1 MTQLGGFNDN
11 ETLYIENK
19 SFHLYPRSMEDVSD
33 VDIFNM
39 VKTGKCPNY
48 FKDIMHDELIKY
60 IADTIPKY
68 MSCYSNANINGILR
82 FGVDDNAENVGCPCF
97 TSLSE
102 LSINNAI
109 RESIEKNVRS
119 GKSSKDLLDCI
130 EVRIIPLD
138 VTLSVLSDD
147 ATPLYNTA
155 IDDILRYNDLMES
168 FLEQHALFLIQH
180 RKYTQQLEKML
191 NITQYRI
198 ELVDYIKEHSGDK
211 YQYLIDMLNVK
222 DYIILPLDNVESDKQ
237 NPSKIFYWIVH
248 FRTMRK
254 KQISLTKPVRPS
266 FPSIYH
272 PRQILSNLP
281 LMRYSFIKSN
291 PDIKYYII
299 EICLNCA
306 NVINKESDDSLF
318 KKDQCY
324 YLPKYGDKWISRT
337 RINYHNIDG
346 PGCTK

>member
-1 MTQLGGFNDN
+1 MPQLGGFNES
-11 ETLYIENK
+11 ETLFIENK
-19 SFHLYPRSMEDVSD
+19 SFHLDPSSIEDLSEE
-33 VDIFNM
+33 DIFNM
-39 VKTGKCPNY
+39 VKNGKCTKS
-48 FKDIMHDELIKY
+48 FIEIMETQLKKK

-68 MSCYSNANINGILR
+68 VSCFSNAGIDGILR
-82 FGVDDNAENVGCPCF
+82 FGVDDNAENVGCPYF
-97 TSLSE
+97 NKISIDSLFSLITTS
-102 LSINNAI
+102 ITN
-109 RESIEKNVRS
+109 NVRTN
-119 GKSSKDLLDCI
+119 KSSKEILDCI
-130 EVRIIPLD
+130 KIRIIPLD
-138 VTLSVLSDD
+138 VSLSILSDD
-147 ATPLYNTA
+147 ATPLYKTTIGN
-155 IDDILRYNDLMES
+155 IIHYNNLMES
-168 FLEQHALFLIQH
+168 FLEEHALFLIQH

-198 ELVDYIKEHSGDK
+198 ELADYIKNHSGEK
-211 YQYLIDMLNVK
+211 YQYLIDTLK
-222 DYIILPLDNVESDKQ
+222 SRDYIILPLDNVESDKQ

-291 PDIKYYII
+291 PDIKYCII
-299 EICLNCA
+299 EIHLKCSNI
-306 NVINKESDDSLF
+306 INNELDDSLF

-337 RINYHNIDG
+337 RINYNNIDG
-346 PGCTK
+346 PSCTK